1 VNALNIEYAEKLHPI
16 FTKPKRIKIVVGG
29 RASTKSTAV
38 ADYVAAKVS
47 TGELWCCA
55 RENQNS
61 IEESVHRTILDEIE
75 RIGLTGFEDT
85 KTSITH
91 TPTGGRTFYR
101 GLSRNITSLKSTLS
115 GIDGLWIEE
124 GEDISDNTL
133 RVLTASV
140 RLSAKDTE
148 RLLNGQTVESLDDI
162 DRLLAE
168 SDIDMPEIIITMN
181 RGTRDGAIAK
191 QWLERAENE
200 LSRCG
205 YYEDDMIMV
214 VEINYT
220 DMPRSW
226 FLASGVEQE
235 RLDDEKRMSRA
246 EYRAKWHGDYWDET
260 AGSII
265 KSEWFDA
272 AIDAHKLDRLKV
284 AFKPHGVRV
293 ASYDPMDDGNDA
305 HGYAQRHGS
314 IIEKVLCKDSG
325 EIDEGCDWATS
336 QAIRGNADWF
346 TWDGDGI
353 GTGLKRQVS
362 DAFSGKPCR
371 FNMFRG
377 SLSGIAQ
384 DNGEQIYLKVDNEHG
399 KPKTYAETFKNNR
412 AQYYIQLA
420 SRFYATYRCVVKG
433 EYVDP
438 SEMISI
444 DSEGVEDMDRLRSEL
459 CRIPRKDNNTG
470 MDQIMSKND
479 MKKLG
484 ISSPNMADAIMMAL
498 WGPKIDDDISPI
510 NRRKRV
516 IV

>member
-1 VNALNIEYAEKLHPI
+1 
-16 FTKPKRIKIVVGG
+16 
-29 RASTKSTAV
+29 
-38 ADYVAAKVS
+38 
-47 TGELWCCA
+47 
-55 RENQNS
+55 
-61 IEESVHRTILDEIE
+61 
-75 RIGLTGFEDT
+75 
-85 KTSITH
+85 
-91 TPTGGRTFYR
+91 
-101 GLSRNITSLKSTLS
+101 
-115 GIDGLWIEE
+115 LWIEE

-420 SRFYATYRCVVKG
+420 NRFYATYRCVIKG

-498 WGPKIDDDISPI
+498 WGPKIDDDIPPI